1 MDEKDKARLAQAL
14 KGQLSEVK
22 RPSPFIPSAHSAIR
36 PDLTP
41 FALAAC
47 AANVHL
53 HRHIDEALRYAEPV
67 WNTQV
72 AGSMLV
78 QHPALVTLP
87 DEEAAYAFRLVG
99 VMVAAEHDQRAQA
112 CLGEI
117 VRDGWRPAWQTVT
130 GGGNISLERFRAMHP
145 SELRQEPDVE
155 ALILTWYAGIRGVA
169 VAESP
174 MREALDQSLV
184 RELHRLTM
192 LAAEADTAS
201 RSRYLAALRYGHACW
216 RAIAGDSGDEAL
228 AIRLSAARD
237 VVRQAT
243 HVENTDVPA
252 AGDVWPTAFLLAAT
266 DPELDDGTAV
276 SMLVGLSALC
286 HQCAAPSVVSSEP
299 MPPLPRVSNGESE
312 LHKVRAELA
321 TQLREVHRL
330 SGELDR
336 ARQRL
341 STRETEIS
349 RLMGILAARREPEA
363 QVQYTVHTITERVL
377 VVGGHETLSRNLQ
390 TWLPNS
396 VCIPMNG
403 KEDLDPAV
411 LSTTRLVVVL
421 TSYISHSF
429 SGKVIG
435 EAHKRDVAVLMLDW
449 RSAKHVLQEIDRALT
464 AQNEAQEK
472 Q

>member
-22 RPSPFIPSAHSAIR
+22 RPGPVIPAARSPVR

-53 HRHIDEALRYAEPV
+53 HHHIDEALRHAEPV
-67 WNTQV
+67 WNAQV

-78 QHPALVTLP
+78 RHPALMTLP
-87 DEEAAYAFRLVG
+87 AEEASYAFRLVG
-99 VMVAAEHDQRAQA
+99 VMMAAEHDQQA
-112 CLGEI
+112 RSCLGEI

-130 GGGNISLERFRAMHP
+130 GGENISLERFRVMHP
-145 SELRQEPDVE
+145 SKVRQEPDVE

-169 VAESP
+169 VADSP
-174 MREALDQSLV
+174 MREALDQSLI
-184 RELHRLTM
+184 RELHRLSM
-192 LAAEADTAS
+192 VVAETDTAS
-201 RSRYLAALRYGHACW
+201 RSRYLAALRYGHAWW
-216 RAIAGDSGDEAL
+216 RAIAGNSGDEAL

-237 VVRQAT
+237 VVGQVT
-243 HVENTDVPA
+243 HVENTDFPA
-252 AGDVWPTAFLLAAT
+252 SGDIWSTAFLLATA

-276 SMLVGLSALC
+276 SMLVGLSALRR
-286 HQCAAPSVVSSEP
+286 QCAEPSVVPSEP
-299 MPPLPRVSNGESE
+299 MPPLPRASTGESE
-312 LHKVRAELA
+312 LRKARAELA
-321 TQLREVHRL
+321 SQLREVHRL
-330 SGELDR
+330 SGELER
-336 ARQRL
+336 TRERL
-341 STRETEIS
+341 SMRETEIS

-363 QVQYTVHTITERVL
+363 EVQYTVHTITERIL
-377 VVGGHETLSRNLQ
+377 IVGGHETLSRNLQ

-403 KEDLDPAV
+403 KEDLDPTV

-429 SGKVIG
+429 SGKVIN
-435 EAHKRDVAVLMLDW
+435 EAHKRDLPVLMLDW
-449 RSAKHVLQEIDRALT
+449 RNAKHILQEIDRALT
-464 AQNEAQEK
+464 VQQDP
-472 Q
+472 